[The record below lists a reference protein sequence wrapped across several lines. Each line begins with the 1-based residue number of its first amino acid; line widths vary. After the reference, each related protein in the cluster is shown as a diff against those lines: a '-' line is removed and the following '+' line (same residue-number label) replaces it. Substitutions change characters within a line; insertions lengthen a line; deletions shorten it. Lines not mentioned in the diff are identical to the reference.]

1 MLIMLQRYWNSEPI
15 DILFFEGVRKRYFN
29 NISLSFYLLNTII
42 DNKPS
47 EHLYS
52 SGPSLPGY
60 SYLYIK
66 IINSLQFFDLLGIL
80 RLLIL
85 EIIAL
90 FIEGCVHDSLAT
102 EDRIHAFHHVPILK
116 GHGGRS

>member
-1 MLIMLQRYWNSEPI
+1 M
-15 DILFFEGVRKRYFN
+15 
-29 NISLSFYLLNTII
+29 NTTI

-47 EHLYS
+47 EHLNS

-60 SYLYIK
+60 STLNIK
-66 IINSLQFFDLLGIL
+66 IINSLQFIDLLGIQ

-85 EIIAL
+85 DIISL
-90 FIEGCVHDSLAT
+90 FLEGCAYDSLAT

-116 GHGGRS
+116 GHGSRS